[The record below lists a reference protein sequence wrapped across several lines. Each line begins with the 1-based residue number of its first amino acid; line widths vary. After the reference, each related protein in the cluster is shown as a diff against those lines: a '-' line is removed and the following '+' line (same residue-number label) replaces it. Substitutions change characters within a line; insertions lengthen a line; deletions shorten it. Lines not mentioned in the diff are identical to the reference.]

1 MGIKKYKPT
10 SPGRRGMTVNDKA
23 AITTSE
29 PYKPLVGFVHR
40 SQGRNNAGRITS
52 RFRGGGHKRLYRTI
66 DFKRDKFGVP
76 GKIATIEYD
85 PNRTCYIA
93 LVHYADGEKR
103 YILAPRG
110 LKVGDEIVS
119 SAKADI
125 IRGNSLP
132 LRAMPSGTLVH
143 NVELK
148 IGGGGQLVRT
158 AGGSAQLM
166 AREGDWATLRLP
178 SGEMRRVHADCR
190 ATVGELSNAEASNVT
205 IGKAGRTRWLGRRP
219 HNRGVTMNP
228 VDHPMGGGEGRT
240 SGGGHPRSPWGWI
253 TKGLRT
259 RTNKRTQIFIVSRKG
274 KRK

>member
-23 AITTSE
+23 AITTDE
-29 PYKPLVGFVHR
+29 PYKPLVNFRHR

-76 GKIATIEYD
+76 GKVATIEYD

-93 LVHYADGEKR
+93 LVHYADGDKR
-103 YILAPRG
+103 YILAPKG
-110 LKVGDEIVS
+110 LQVGDEVVS

-125 IRGNSLP
+125 IKGNSLP

-143 NVELK
+143 NIELK
-148 IGGGGQLVRT
+148 IGGGGQMVRT

-205 IGKAGRTRWLGRRP
+205 VGKAGRTRWLGRRP

-259 RTNKRTQIFIVSRKG
+259 RTNKRTKIFIVSRKG
-274 KRK
+274 KR